1 MGVSTS
7 LDTNGD
13 EKFCCP
19 SEHRPRRDRAFAREA
34 EARLDREIFVED
46 MRGDARSHRGAVL
59 EAVPRSAAAEPDAL
73 PSGAA
78 VDQRS
83 EERRV
88 GNACVSTCISWW
100 SPYH

>member
-46 MRGDARSHRGAVL
+46 MLGAALCHRGAGL
-59 EAVPRSAAAEPDAL
+59 EDAPGTAADEPDAL
-73 PSGAA
+73 LSGAA
-78 VDQRS
+78 VDQIIAVPALLILADADAEQRG
-83 EERRV
+83 V
-88 GNACVSTCISWW
+88 WIG
-100 SPYH
+100 